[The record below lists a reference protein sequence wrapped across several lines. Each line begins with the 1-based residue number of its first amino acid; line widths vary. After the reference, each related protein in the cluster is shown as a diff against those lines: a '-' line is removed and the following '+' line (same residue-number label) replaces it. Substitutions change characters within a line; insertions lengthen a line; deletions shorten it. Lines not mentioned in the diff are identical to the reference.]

1 MQESFV
7 SVKTWL
13 QEIDRYGSANVQK
26 LLVGNKYDLAY
37 LRAVEK
43 ETAQVNV
50 NSYAVFLLSGWDNF
64 KG

>member
-7 SVKTWL
+7 NVKTWL
-13 QEIDRYGSANVQK
+13 QEIDRYSSANVQK

-50 NSYAVFLLSGWDNF
+50 NSYDVF
-64 KG
+64 

>member
-1 MQESFV
+1 MQESFAN
-7 SVKTWL
+7 VKTWI
-13 QEIDRYGSANVQK
+13 QEIDRYASANVQK

-43 ETAQVNV
+43 ETAQVSV
-50 NSYAVFLLSGWDNF
+50 NSYDVFFLSGWDKF

>member
-7 SVKTWL
+7 NVKTWL

-43 ETAQVNV
+43 ETAQVKLMYFSV
-50 NSYAVFLLSGWDNF
+50 RVG
-64 KG
+64 